1 MSWKDQHARTE
12 IVHAVLARAAVDP
25 ADPRLFTGIPE
36 LERLFGDA
44 DGLLLALRY
53 RWNIHLDAKLDQA
66 MAQGQSA
73 LEAYL
78 ELAAEQ
84 PVLRAVLDAQYRRR
98 QHAPEVMAR

>member
-1 MSWKDQHARTE
+1 MSWKDQHARTD
-12 IVHAVLARAAVDP
+12 IVHMVLARAAVDP
-25 ADPRLFTGIPE
+25 ADPRLFDGIPD
-36 LERLFGDA
+36 LTRLFGDA

-66 MAQGQSA
+66 LSQGQSA
-73 LEAYL
+73 IEAYL

-98 QHAPEVMAR
+98 HHVSEVMAR

>member
-12 IVHAVLARAAVDP
+12 VVHIILARAAVDP
-25 ADPRLFTGIPE
+25 ADPQLFAGIPE

-66 MAQGQSA
+66 LAQGQSA

-84 PVLRAVLDAQYRRR
+84 PVLRAVLDAQYLLRH
-98 QHAPEVMAR
+98 QTPEVMAR

>member
-12 IVHAVLARAAVDP
+12 IVHTVLARAAVDP
-25 ADPRLFTGIPE
+25 ADPRLFEGFAD

-73 LEAYL
+73 IEAYL
-78 ELAAEQ
+78 ELTAEQ
-84 PVLRAVLDAQYRRR
+84 PVLRALLDAQYRRR
-98 QHAPEVMAR
+98 NHSPEVMAR

>member
-66 MAQGQSA
+66 IAQGQSA

-98 QHAPEVMAR
+98 HHAPEVMAR

>member
-1 MSWKDQHARTE
+1 MSWEEQHARTE
-12 IVHAVLARAAVDP
+12 VVHTVLARAAVDP
-25 ADPRLFTGIPE
+25 ADPHLFADLPE

-66 MAQGQSA
+66 LAQGQSV

-98 QHAPEVMAR
+98 HHAPEVMAR

>member
-12 IVHAVLARAAVDP
+12 IVHTVLARAAVDP
-25 ADPRLFTGIPE
+25 ADPRLFTEIPE
-36 LERLFGDA
+36 LERLFGGA
-44 DGLLLALRY
+44 DGVLLALRY

-66 MAQGQSA
+66 LAQGQSA
-73 LEAYL
+73 IDAYL

-98 QHAPEVMAR
+98 NHEAAVLAR